1 MVKWG
6 VRSMVWY
13 VFMLIVAFCISLYYY
28 QRLMSDP
35 IIQNLFLG

>member
-13 VFMLIVAFCISLYYY
+13 VFMLLIALVVSLYYY
-28 QRLMSDP
+28 SLLMNEP
-35 IIQNLFLG
+35 TIQNMFF